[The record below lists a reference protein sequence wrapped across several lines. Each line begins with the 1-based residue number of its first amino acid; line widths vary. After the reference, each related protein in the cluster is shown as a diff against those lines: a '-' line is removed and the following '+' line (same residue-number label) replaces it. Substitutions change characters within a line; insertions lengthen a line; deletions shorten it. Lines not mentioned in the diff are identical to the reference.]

1 MQGGKNITVFWN
13 VNIRELE
20 ENPCYNI
27 YKNKIIP
34 INWLI
39 DFFYIKSET
48 NDTWSL
54 AQTS

>member
-34 INWLI
+34 MIDWLI
-39 DFFYIKSET
+39 FFYIKSET
-48 NDTWSL
+48 NDT
-54 AQTS
+54 